1 MLYEKIASCIIACN
15 HELGWKGLLKIIIF
29 QKIVFLKALSSLAL
43 NNLGYQQDIH
53 NSLDNL
59 SYHSHGKKKISFFIF
74 SINLPSFSLKALPLF
89 LSPQTLVKRVSLPYK
104 PPLSIEKP
112 QQYFL

>member
-1 MLYEKIASCIIACN
+1 MLYEKIASCIIACY

-59 SYHSHGKKKISFFIF
+59 SYHSHGKKKNFFFYIQYKSTF
-74 SINLPSFSLKALPLF
+74 FQFKSIAPFPVTTDPGEKGLSSL
-89 LSPQTLVKRVSLPYK
+89 
-104 PPLSIEKP
+104 
-112 QQYFL
+112 